1 MRAQER
7 STGRFAGTLTDG
19 RLHSH
24 AHAPSLQ
31 SAGVTPSTGSARG
44 SNDIVVTRG
53 LTKRFG
59 SLTAL
64 DGVDFHVPRGEICGL
79 LGPNGA
85 GKSTLIRLLLGYLR
99 PTAGEARIDGLNC
112 YSQSIA
118 VHSRTA
124 YLPGDARVF
133 AQMRGSEVLRFF
145 AGLRDAG
152 YADRAGALAGRL
164 DLDLSRRTAAMSTGM
179 RQKLALAAVLAVDA
193 PLLILDEPTANLDP
207 TVRGEVLAL
216 VREARD
222 AGRTLLFSSHV
233 LDEVETACDRV
244 VVLRRGQFVHVQ
256 DMHHLRRQ
264 HRIRMRWH
272 GPPPEIPRTLT
283 EPASDPPQIRLEGDE
298 LVIIAPGRLAPLLGW
313 LATLPCDELRIE
325 PVGLAAVY
333 DRFHPLESPRD
344 DRPSSLSG

>member
-1 MRAQER
+1 
-7 STGRFAGTLTDG
+7 
-19 RLHSH
+19 LHV
-24 AHAPSLQ
+24 APPPAAADASQDSPAPL
-31 SAGVTPSTGSARG
+31 SGSAAG
-44 SNDIVVTRG
+44 DIVVTRG

-99 PTAGEARIDGLNC
+99 PTAGEARIDGLDC
-112 YSQSIA
+112 YTESTA
-118 VHSRTA
+118 VHQRAA
-124 YLPGDARVF
+124 YLPGDARLF
-133 AQMRGSEVLRFF
+133 AHMRGADVLKFF

-152 YADRAGALAGRL
+152 YADRAAALARRL
-164 DLDLSRRTAAMSTGM
+164 DLDLTRRTAAMSTGM
-179 RQKLALAAVLAVDA
+179 RQKLALAAVLAIDA

-216 VREARD
+216 VREARG
-222 AGRTLLFSSHV
+222 AGRTVLFSSHV
-233 LDEVETACDRV
+233 LDEVESACDRV
-244 VVLRRGQFVHVQ
+244 VVLRCGRFVHVQ
-256 DMHHLRRQ
+256 NMHHLRRQ

-272 GPPPEIPRTLT
+272 GPPPAIP
-283 EPASDPPQIRLEGDE
+283 PALAHPAADAPDVRVEGTE
-298 LVIIAPGRLAPLLGW
+298 LVIIAPGQLAPLLGW

-333 DRFHPLESPRD
+333 EQFHPPENGRGLTSAGNNATGETPA
-344 DRPSSLSG
+344 

>member
-1 MRAQER
+1 
-7 STGRFAGTLTDG
+7 
-19 RLHSH
+19 LHAH
-24 AHAPSLQ
+24 AHAPPLE
-31 SAGVTPSTGSARG
+31 SAGASSPAGAARG
-44 SNDIVVTRG
+44 SGDIVVTRG

-99 PTAGEARIDGLNC
+99 PTAGEAQIDGRNC
-112 YSQSIA
+112 YTDSIA

-124 YLPGDARVF
+124 YLPGDARLF
-133 AQMRGSEVLRFF
+133 AQMRGADVLKFF

-152 YADRAGALAGRL
+152 YADRATSLADRL
-164 DLDLSRRTAAMSTGM
+164 DLDLTRRTAAMSTGM

-207 TVRGEVLAL
+207 TVRGEVLTL

-222 AGRTLLFSSHV
+222 AGRTVLFSSHV

-244 VVLRRGQFVHVQ
+244 VVLRRGRFVHVQ

-264 HRIRMRWH
+264 HRIRMRWQ
-272 GPPPEIPRTLT
+272 GPPPEIPRT
-283 EPASDPPQIRLEGDE
+283 PAELAADPPEIRLEGEE
-298 LVIIAPGRLAPLLGW
+298 LVIVAPGRLAPLLGW

-333 DRFHPLESPRD
+333 DRFHPPESTRD
-344 DRPSSLSG
+344 DRPISLSG